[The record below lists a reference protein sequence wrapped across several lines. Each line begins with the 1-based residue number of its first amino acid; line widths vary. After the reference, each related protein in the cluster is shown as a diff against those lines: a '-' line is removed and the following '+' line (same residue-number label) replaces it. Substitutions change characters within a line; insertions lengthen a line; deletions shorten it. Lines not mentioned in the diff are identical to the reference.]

1 MILCSFSKVNSRC
14 KFRYM
19 AKQNLVKIGVIG
31 VGHLGRFHVQQLS
44 TLENV
49 ELIGIFDVNMEQC
62 KKVGAEFSVSTF
74 TDATI
79 LMQKCDAVS
88 IVTPTTYHF
97 DTAML
102 ALYLDCHIF
111 IEKPITETINQ
122 AQQLLDK
129 AEADHKII
137 QVGHIERFN
146 PAFLHVKNQNLAPK
160 FVEIHRLAPFNP
172 RGTDVPVILDLMI
185 HDIDILLS
193 MVNSTVKDIQASGV
207 KVVSKTVDIANARI
221 SFENGCVAN
230 ITASRIS
237 QGPMRKMRIFQEATY
252 ITVDFLNK
260 SVEVYHV
267 EDELPAD
274 VDENSVFPLEGHD
287 KKYII
292 YEKPEVLEHNALR
305 EELHHFATV
314 IQQGEQPDVDGQS
327 AADALHVALEIQK
340 IIDESIA

>member
-1 MILCSFSKVNSRC
+1 
-14 KFRYM
+14 M
-19 AKQNLVKIGVIG
+19 ANQNLVKIGVIG

-44 TLENV
+44 TIEKV
-49 ELIGIFDVNMEQC
+49 ELIGIFDVNTEQC
-62 KKVGAEFSVSTF
+62 NKVGAKFSVPTF
-74 TDATI
+74 SNAEE
-79 LMQKCDAVS
+79 LLKVCDAIS

-97 DTAML
+97 ETAIQ
-102 ALYLDCHIF
+102 ALNMDCHVF
-111 IEKPITETINQ
+111 IEKPITETIEH
-122 AQQLLDK
+122 AQQLLDN
-129 AEADHKII
+129 AESCNKII

-146 PAFLHVKNQNLAPK
+146 PAFLHVKKNQNLAPK
-160 FVEIHRLAPFNP
+160 FVEIHRLAPFNS

-193 MVNSTVKDIQASGV
+193 MVNSPVKDIQASGV

-221 SFENGCVAN
+221 TFENGCVAN
-230 ITASRIS
+230 VTASRIS

-252 ITVDFLNK
+252 TTVDFLKK

-274 VDENSVFPLEGHD
+274 VDKNSVFPLEGHD

-327 AADALHVALEIQK
+327 AAAALHVALEIQK